1 MISFLNLYFHL
12 AIPMHC
18 IFFRF
23 FNYFRNTLI
32 AKGFNK
38 TVSFENDTLYKK
50 CSADCPLSTKT
61 SLYEGLTMTDVLG
74 DPKMSIRRNEPDFH
88 M

>member
-1 MISFLNLYFHL
+1 MIPTVLHFL
-12 AIPMHC
+12 
-18 IFFRF
+18 RF
-23 FNYFRNTLI
+23 SNYFRNTLI

-38 TVSFENDTLYKK
+38 TVSFENDTLYKT